1 MVLRTVMLSV
11 VLLCSMMAN
20 VFAGDMNKA
29 PYKGSREFEQLK
41 TLEGKW
47 EGKGKM
53 GAMEMPVTLEYKV
66 TSNGSALVERLFAG
80 TPQEMTTVYTDRDSK
95 VSLIHYC
102 SIGNQPQMDLVKH
115 SGMRY
120 EFVFSKKSNFHPK
133 KEAHMHALTI
143 DYDGQDRLVQ
153 QWDMYEKGRSTGV
166 HGFEFKRVEK

>member
-1 MVLRTVMLSV
+1 MVLRIMVLSV
-11 VLLCSMMAN
+11 FLLCSMI
-20 VFAGDMNKA
+20 VYGFAGDMSKA
-29 PYKGSREFEQLK
+29 PYKGSSEFEQLK
-41 TLEGKW
+41 TLEGSW

-53 GAMEMPVTLEYKV
+53 GSMEMPVTVEYKV
-66 TSNGSALVERLFAG
+66 TSNGSALVEKLFAG
-80 TPQEMTTVYTDRDSK
+80 TPQEMVTVYTDRDSK
-95 VSLIHYC
+95 VSLTHYC
-102 SIGNQPQMDLVKH
+102 SIGNQPQMDLAKQ

-120 EFVFSKKSNFHPK
+120 EFVFSKKSNFNPK